1 MTLIQQ
7 IATAT
12 VLTALA
18 LPGLASAQD
27 TAPTAPTA
35 APPSAVAP
43 PDDWDMLHD
52 QRKKMVAAYVSLD
65 SGVSVVLR
73 CSDGVYDAL
82 VSGLPDA
89 PRGETRVLRLSYD
102 DHFHP
107 ETWNVATT
115 RSTAMSAMPAPFARK
130 LRKGGVVSIVVPDG
144 AGPGRNLRHDLHLPQ
159 SSTAVDQTL
168 TACGRPL
175 VDARDAALP
184 DLDENGQSPDV
195 TWAQPPRPSYPF
207 PEKYIGGFA
216 VLSCTALPEGRLGE
230 CLVESEFPVDGG
242 FGKQALKSTA
252 DARLKTSDGTPV
264 TPRMIVF
271 RTNFV
276 MR

>member
-1 MTLIQQ
+1 MTLIRQ

-12 VLTALA
+12 LFAALA

-27 TAPTAPTA
+27 TAPTAP
-35 APPSAVAP
+35 SAVEAP
-43 PDDWDMLHD
+43 ADWNMVRD
-52 QRKKMVAAYVSLD
+52 QRKKMVAAYVSLS
-65 SGVSVVLR
+65 SGVTVILR
-73 CSDGVYDAL
+73 CSSGVYDAL

-89 PRGETRVLRLSYD
+89 PRGDTRVLRLSYD

-115 RSTAMSAMPAPFARK
+115 RSTALSALPARFARK
-130 LRKGGVVSIVVPDG
+130 LRNGGVVSIVVPDG
-144 AGPGRNLRHDLHLPQ
+144 AGPGRNLRHVLHLPQ
-159 SSTAVDQTL
+159 SPTAVDETL

-175 VDARDAALP
+175 VDPRDAALP
-184 DLDENGQSPDV
+184 DIDENGQSPDV
-195 TWAQPPRPSYPF
+195 TWARAPQPSYPF
-207 PEKYIGGFA
+207 PSRYSTGFA
-216 VLSCTALPEGRLGE
+216 MLSCTALPDGRVDE

-242 FGKQALKSTA
+242 FGKQVLRSTSN
-252 DARLKTSDGTPV
+252 ARLKSSDGTPV
-264 TPRMIVF
+264 TPRIIVF